1 MIRILITCL
10 LLSLVVMHA
19 CEASAT
25 TVSIADVTVEPDG
38 VITTPIMVSEI
49 TDYGTG
55 TIRIEYN
62 SSVVHVTG
70 VTSGPKSQIAAHD
83 VNNTIGLAWISAS
96 NSYGVSGDI
105 IFADVTFEAIGI
117 GSTPVNLDVTLLGDI
132 SYKKIPATISNGSFT
147 TSGGATA
154 TLLSTIADGGTGAT
168 STSVSLNRIEHMTP
182 VLPDGG
188 TGATSTSVSAPST
201 TPTSTP
207 TPVETPSSEGIA
219 GESARSTPTPGAV
232 STLENEEINTAPT
245 TKPTSNSAVPGFEAV
260 LIIIGLMIAFMILRR
275 CNNQ

>member
-1 MIRILITCL
+1 MGYHSSFFINIIDMINRIMIRILITCL

-62 SSVVHVTG
+62 SSVVHVTD

-83 VNNTIGLAWISAS
+83 ANNTIGLAWISAS

-105 IFADVTFEAIGI
+105 IFANVTFKATSA

-132 SYKKIPATISNGSFT
+132 SYKEIPATTSSGSIEITLGSIPGDVNDDKQLT
-147 TSGGATA
+147 TADAAIVLGLATRGEY
-154 TLLSTIADGGTGAT
+154 LQIADVNGDRTVT
-168 STSVSLNRIEHMTP
+168 SL
-182 VLPDGG
+182 D
-188 TGATSTSVSAPST
+188 A
-201 TPTSTP
+201 
-207 TPVETPSSEGIA
+207 
-219 GESARSTPTPGAV
+219 
-232 STLENEEINTAPT
+232 
-245 TKPTSNSAVPGFEAV
+245 
-260 LIIIGLMIAFMILRR
+260 LMILQTLTREEDS
-275 CNNQ
+275 NKS